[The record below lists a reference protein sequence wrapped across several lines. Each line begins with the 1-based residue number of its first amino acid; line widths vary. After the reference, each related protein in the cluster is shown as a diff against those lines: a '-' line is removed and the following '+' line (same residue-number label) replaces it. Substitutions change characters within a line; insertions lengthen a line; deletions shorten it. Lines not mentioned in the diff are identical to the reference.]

1 MKSNFSSDYSRT
13 RISVIEAVDMNI
25 RNADERDLLALE
37 WDGEYTRFR
46 RLYQEAMQEAR
57 KGKRAILVAEV
68 GDLIVGQLFVNF
80 HSTWR
85 KSYFGQ
91 RTGYLHSFRVKPDFR
106 NQGVG
111 RTLIAQGERILKQR
125 GFNKAV
131 ISVAQTNEAALRL
144 YKSLGFEVIR
154 EDPGRWSFMDH
165 HNQIHHV
172 IEPAYILRKSL

>member
-1 MKSNFSSDYSRT
+1 ML
-13 RISVIEAVDMNI
+13 EALEVNI

-46 RLYQEAMQEAR
+46 RLYREAMHETR
-57 KGKRAILVAEV
+57 RDKRAILVAEV
-68 GDLIVGQLFVNF
+68 GDLVVGQLFVNY

-85 KSYFGQ
+85 KSFFGQ

-111 RTLIAQGERILKQR
+111 RNLIAQAESMLVQR
-125 GFNKAV
+125 GFNRAV

-144 YKSLGFEVIR
+144 YQSLGYERFR

-165 HNQIHHV
+165 DSQIHRV
-172 IEPAYILRKSL
+172 IEPAFILRKSL

>member
-1 MKSNFSSDYSRT
+1 MLEALD
-13 RISVIEAVDMNI
+13 VII

-46 RLYQEAMQEAR
+46 RLYREAMHEAR

-68 GDLIVGQLFVNF
+68 GDLVVGQLFVNY

-85 KSYFGQ
+85 KSFFGQ
-91 RTGYLHSFRVKPDFR
+91 RTGYLHSFRVKPNFR

-111 RTLIAQGERILKQR
+111 RNLIAQAESMLVQR
-125 GFNKAV
+125 GFNRAV

-144 YKSLGFEVIR
+144 YQSLGYELFR
-154 EDPGRWSFMDH
+154 EDPGRWSFKDH
-165 HNQIHHV
+165 HNQIHHI
-172 IEPAYILRKSL
+172 IEPAYVLRKSL